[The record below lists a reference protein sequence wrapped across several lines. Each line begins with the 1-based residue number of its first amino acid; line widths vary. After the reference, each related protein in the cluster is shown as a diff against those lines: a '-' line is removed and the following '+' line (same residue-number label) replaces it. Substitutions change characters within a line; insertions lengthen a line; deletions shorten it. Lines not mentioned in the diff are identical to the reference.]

1 MLNMLQIQDFSISG
15 CSSLLVLLSGP
26 AKLVVKVGK
35 LLQESLVH
43 LWCCSSDP
51 EWLTWH
57 WYWIKWKSETIDTGA
72 AGANQALQQLSGF
85 CFVAEE
91 NPMDGDNA
99 DDAMLELWVVQKW
112 QFIRIN

>member
-43 LWCCSSDP
+43 LHINKSTDRAKKNQLRKWRPDSGLWTLDFHTASNCP
-51 EWLTWH
+51 VLNGIV
-57 WYWIKWKSETIDTGA
+57 WYCMI
-72 AGANQALQQLSGF
+72 
-85 CFVAEE
+85 
-91 NPMDGDNA
+91 
-99 DDAMLELWVVQKW
+99 
-112 QFIRIN
+112 